1 MVKVV
6 YYYKVDTTDVNASY
20 GTPEPFCIAG
30 RLLKRIRDTLIP
42 EKSLGRLIALLIPFK
57 AIRLFRISWT
67 RHKEGW

>member
-1 MVKVV
+1 MKIFLLIYCSVKVV

-42 EKSLGRLIALLIPFK
+42 
-57 AIRLFRISWT
+57 
-67 RHKEGW
+67 